1 MGMGRVSPSGD
12 QGNGELGTGHD
23 SHRCDDRSV
32 PSAMAGDAVHPTTH
46 PGVWCPMG
54 VWAWHI
60 PG

>member
-32 PSAMAGDAVHPTTH
+32 PSVMAGDTVHPTTH